1 MNGDFLRDI
10 VRKFRAVEGR
20 FERHLLG
27 IVDQFLEELERMR
40 GAVVDAVRRGEISRD
55 IREDILATVDAIV
68 AKVEGTDSI
77 VGKVGEIKRLIEEL
91 KDYIEERYGD

>member
-40 GAVVDAVRRGEISRD
+40 GAVADAVRRGEISRD